1 MMASGPALCR
11 SAGSAFFAF
20 RMNCSSAIRFSSGNR
35 SRPRLRRW
43 WVLLVLLL
51 ACNREAHKNLRRANI
66 LLVTLDTTR
75 ADRIGVYGYAKA
87 ETPYLDRLAGDGVLF
102 EHCITPSAFTLPSH
116 STIMTGL
123 YPPQHG
129 VRLNGD
135 AALGQANVTLAERLA
150 ANGYRTGA
158 FAGAFV
164 LDGRWGL
171 SQGFAHYDDEFH
183 LGKDQRLDLARV
195 QRPAN
200 QVVDAA
206 LAWLNQ
212 KNAQPFFAWVH
223 LYDAHTPYAPPE
235 PFRAR
240 FASSPYDGEIA
251 FADSQVGRL
260 LDWIERQGLRD
271 DTIVVVTADHGEGLG
286 SHGEDEHG
294 YYVYDYAVR
303 VPLLMRIPGTS
314 GVRVAQQVRTVDIF
328 PTLLELATGEKV
340 EGIEGRSLE
349 RLIAGEKE
357 DAPRY
362 AYSESMATN
371 LQYGWSA
378 LYSLRKDGYKYIDAP
393 RGELYDLTR
402 DPGEATNRLDEERRV
417 ARELRAELTKIR
429 EEAERRAPKTEEAN
443 LDQETVRMLASLGYM
458 SGPSAKPNDAKNLAD
473 PKDKIHLF
481 ESIGFAAN
489 LIANDDYKQAAEVLE
504 IVLGD
509 DPDIPQAQLLLSS
522 AYLKTGR
529 SPQAKTILDAYL
541 KREPGNV
548 RALIAMAEL
557 LADEGRH
564 AEMVAI
570 CKRALAA
577 DDQNARAYELMADVY
592 MAGDDHAQA
601 LPLLRKAV
609 EIQPKLSRSRLN
621 LAAALIGAGQ
631 LAEAERHLQEIVR
644 EYPKFPLAHFHL
656 ALLRERQRRPLE
668 ARQAYEAE
676 LANQPQSVVARFNLG
691 DLLLRMG
698 DSGGA
703 AEQMRVLIQQQP
715 DSARPYLLL
724 GQALLTRGEL
734 GEVERLARA
743 GLERAEEA
751 ELKALGYFLLADVY
765 SRQGRRAEV
774 RAAVE
779 QGNRYRAMM

>member
-1 MMASGPALCR
+1 MTPRLIWFLLPLLALIGCQGR
-11 SAGSAFFAF
+11 SA
-20 RMNCSSAIRFSSGNR
+20 
-35 SRPRLRRW
+35 
-43 WVLLVLLL
+43 
-51 ACNREAHKNLRRANI
+51 HKDLRRANV
-66 LLVTLDTTR
+66 LLITLDTTR
-75 ADRIGVYGYAKA
+75 ADRLGAYGYANA
-87 ETPYLDRLAGDGVLF
+87 QTPNLDRLAKDGILF

-135 AALGQANVTLAERLA
+135 AALAQANETLAERLTA
-150 ANGYRTGA
+150 SGYRTAG

-206 LAWLNQ
+206 LKWLQ
-212 KNAQPFFAWVH
+212 QESAQPFFAWVH

-235 PFRAR
+235 PFRTR
-240 FASSPYDGEIA
+240 FAGSLYDGEIA

-260 LDWIERQGLRD
+260 LDWIPD
-271 DTIVVVTADHGEGLG
+271 DTIVVVVGDHGEGLG

-294 YYVYDYAVR
+294 FYIYDYAVR
-303 VPLLMRIPGTS
+303 VPLLMRVPDVS
-314 GVRVAQQVRTVDIF
+314 GVRVSQQVRTVDIF
-328 PTLLELATGEKV
+328 PTLLELVTGEKPAN
-340 EGIEGRSLE
+340 IEGRSLE
-349 RLIAGEKE
+349 PLIAGEKE
-357 DAPRY
+357 ETPRY

-378 LYSLRKDGYKYIDAP
+378 LYSLRSDGYKYIDAP
-393 RGELYDLTR
+393 RAELYDLTS
-402 DPGEATNRLDEERRV
+402 DPNEATNRLDGLRRV
-417 ARELRAELTKIR
+417 ARELRTELTKIR
-429 EEAERRAPKTEEAN
+429 EEGERRAPKTEEAN
-443 LDQETVRMLASLGYM
+443 LDQETVRMLASLGYT
-458 SGPSAKPNDAKNLAD
+458 SGSNVKANDAKNLAD

-504 IVLGD
+504 IVLND
-509 DPDIPQAQLLLSS
+509 DPNIPQAQLLLTS
-522 AYLKTGR
+522 AYRKTGR
-529 SPQAKTILDAYL
+529 VAEAKSILDAYL
-541 KREPGNV
+541 KRDPGNV

-557 LADEGRH
+557 LAEEGRH

-577 DDQNARAYELMADVY
+577 DDQNSRAYELMADVY
-592 MAGDDHAQA
+592 MANDDHAQA

-609 EIQPKLSRSRLN
+609 GIQPKLSRSRLN

-631 LAEAERHLQEIVR
+631 LAEAERHLNEIVK
-644 EYPKFPLAHFHL
+644 EYPKFPLAHFHM
-656 ALLRERQRRPLE
+656 ALLRERQQRPLE
-668 ARQAYEAE
+668 ARKEYEVE
-676 LANQPQSVVARFNLG
+676 LANQPRSVVARFNLG
-691 DLLLRMG
+691 DLLLRLG
-698 DSGGA
+698 DSAGA
-703 AEQMRVLIQQQP
+703 AEQMRVLIQQEP
-715 DSARPYLLL
+715 ESARPYLLL

-734 GEVERLARA
+734 AEVERLAHA
-743 GLERAEEA
+743 GLDRAKEA

-765 SRQGRRAEV
+765 SRQGRRAEL
-774 RAAVE
+774 REAVE
-779 QGNRYRAMM
+779 KGNRYRAMM